1 MLLGQAL
8 ERFRKSVLTAD
19 KDRTPVWSLIYLGF
33 LFLPLGWQPAA
44 AWWLLPTLL
53 SLPVFL
59 VLYLGSYK
67 KGANA
72 ARVAGIALIGFAL
85 TPVNPCANTY
95 LAFSC
100 AVAPFALQ
108 RIRHSM
114 AFALAIV
121 AVHAVECRILGLS
134 LNLIALTALLCV
146 ATCIGSYFWMETYR
160 KTAQLRLS
168 HDEIRRLATVAER
181 ERIGRD
187 LHDLLGHTLSLIAIK
202 AELAEKLSRR
212 DAESAAREIA
222 DVKNIAREAL
232 KEVRVAV
239 SGIRA
244 AALEGELAAA
254 RALLGSSGVELMAP
268 RLDDSL
274 PTEVENGVAMIVR
287 EAVTN
292 IHRHSGA
299 RHAVIEIQKDAE
311 SVLLVVRDDGK
322 GGITR
327 RGNGLTGIGERVR
340 SLAGTLD
347 IESLPGKGTV
357 VSARLPLPA
366 QS

>member
-1 MLLGQAL
+1 
-8 ERFRKSVLTAD
+8 
-19 KDRTPVWSLIYLGF
+19 
-33 LFLPLGWQPAA
+33 
-44 AWWLLPTLL
+44 
-53 SLPVFL
+53 
-59 VLYLGSYK
+59 
-67 KGANA
+67 
-72 ARVAGIALIGFAL
+72 
-85 TPVNPCANTY
+85 
-95 LAFSC
+95 
-100 AVAPFALQ
+100 
-108 RIRHSM
+108 
-114 AFALAIV
+114 
-121 AVHAVECRILGLS
+121 
-134 LNLIALTALLCV
+134 
-146 ATCIGSYFWMETYR
+146 
-160 KTAQLRLS
+160 
-168 HDEIRRLATVAER
+168 VAER

-244 AALEGELAAA
+244 AALEGEIAAA
-254 RALLGSSGVELMAP
+254 RALLGSSGVELTAA
-268 RLDDSL
+268 RLDEPL
-274 PTEVENGVAMIVR
+274 PTEVESGVAMIVR

-299 RHAVIEIQKDAE
+299 RHAVIEIQKDADC
-311 SVLLVVRDDGK
+311 VLLVVRDDGK

-327 RGNGLTGIGERVR
+327 RGNGLVGIGERVR

-366 QS
+366 RS